1 MARPVKKQPEQW
13 EHEILSVA
21 QELFST
27 KGYEETSISDIMNAV
42 GGAKGMF
49 YRSFKSKEELLNT
62 LVEKWAEQYAEAITL
77 TLCKPNSTFSE
88 KFINILSIIKQMS
101 LKTEGLEN
109 FFTSSNQVMLNKLTE
124 KMTAKLVPL
133 LSDTLKSGIDEGVLS
148 IENTDF
154 YANYI
159 IYGSLGALNYGN
171 GSPKENIPINLD
183 YLPQIIADTLNI
195 DVAVLTNGKFEK
207 GGEIK

>member
-13 EHEILSVA
+13 EHEILNVA
-21 QELFST
+21 QELFTT
-27 KGYEETSISDIMNAV
+27 KGYEETSVSDIMNTV

-49 YRSFKSKEELLNT
+49 YRSFKSKEELLNA
-62 LVEKWAEQYAEAITL
+62 LVEKWAEQYLEAITI
-77 TLCKPNSTFSE
+77 TLCKANSTFSQ
-88 KFINILSIIKQMS
+88 KFISILSIVKEMS
-101 LKTEGLEN
+101 LKTVGLEN
-109 FFTSSNQVMLNKLTE
+109 FFTSSNQVMVNKLTE
-124 KMTAKLVPL
+124 RMTVKLVPL
-133 LSDTLKSGIDEGVLS
+133 LSDTLKSGIDEGILS

-171 GSPKENIPINLD
+171 GSPKENITINLD
-183 YLPQIIADTLNI
+183 YLPQIIANTLDI
-195 DVAVLTNGKFEK
+195 DVAVLTNGKFEN